1 MEAIRGTWSIGGIA
15 LGPIRI
21 CPRMGRTDT
30 AGPTLSPEEELNRFE
45 AARRGAI
52 DQLEDLY
59 GRALDQAGME
69 AAAIF
74 RIHQMLLEDPDYQ
87 EAVHTSI
94 RRGEGACQ
102 AVQRA
107 GARFTAL
114 FSAMEDEY
122 MQAKADDMRDIT
134 RRVADLLTGVRE
146 EDLLG
151 GEPSI
156 LAAEEL
162 SPSQL
167 IGLDRDKLLGLVTR
181 DVGASSHTAI
191 LARAM
196 GVPAVMGVEIQ
207 EDWQGR
213 TAMLD
218 GDRGWLY
225 LDPTEQIVEEGEQ
238 MARKGR
244 EERLRLNQWR
254 DRDTVTLDGREM
266 PLLANIGSGAEGEL
280 ARQKGAQG
288 VGLFRS
294 EFLFL
299 DRDTCPAEEEQCAA
313 YSQGVRAMAGR
324 PVVIRTLDVGGDKQA
339 PCLGL
344 EGDSSP
350 LGCRGIRLSLARPDL
365 FRPQLRAILRSGAL
379 GPVSLM
385 LPMVT
390 APLEVRR
397 AREILEECRSELQ
410 SQGREPGEVRVGI
423 MVETPAAVV
432 LADELALE
440 ADFFSLGTNDLTQYT
455 LAADR
460 CRAGGAYDPRHPA
473 VLRMIRH
480 TVEAGHRHGLR
491 VSICGDLGADP
502 DLTETFLRMGVDSL
516 SISPEFILPLREL
529 ISGLDLSEDRPA
541 E

>member
-45 AARRGAI
+45 AARRGAM

-122 MQAKADDMRDIT
+122 MQARADDMRDIT

-167 IGLDRDKLLGLVTR
+167 IGLERDKLLGLVTR

-244 EERLRLNQWR
+244 EERLRLNQW
-254 DRDTVTLDGREM
+254 
-266 PLLANIGSGAEGEL
+266 
-280 ARQKGAQG
+280 
-288 VGLFRS
+288 
-294 EFLFL
+294 
-299 DRDTCPAEEEQCAA
+299 
-313 YSQGVRAMAGR
+313 
-324 PVVIRTLDVGGDKQA
+324 
-339 PCLGL
+339 
-344 EGDSSP
+344 
-350 LGCRGIRLSLARPDL
+350 
-365 FRPQLRAILRSGAL
+365 
-379 GPVSLM
+379 
-385 LPMVT
+385 
-390 APLEVRR
+390 
-397 AREILEECRSELQ
+397 
-410 SQGREPGEVRVGI
+410 
-423 MVETPAAVV
+423 
-432 LADELALE
+432 
-440 ADFFSLGTNDLTQYT
+440 
-455 LAADR
+455 
-460 CRAGGAYDPRHPA
+460 
-473 VLRMIRH
+473 
-480 TVEAGHRHGLR
+480 
-491 VSICGDLGADP
+491 
-502 DLTETFLRMGVDSL
+502 
-516 SISPEFILPLREL
+516 
-529 ISGLDLSEDRPA
+529 
-541 E
+541 

>member
-1 MEAIRGTWSIGGIA
+1 MEHRRNCLRSH
-15 LGPIRI
+15 PQ
-21 CPRMGRTDT
+21 
-30 AGPTLSPEEELNRFE
+30 LSPEEELNRFE

-59 GRALDQAGME
+59 GRALDQTGME

-94 RRGEGACQ
+94 RRGEGACR

-122 MQAKADDMRDIT
+122 MQARADDMRDIT
-134 RRVADLLTGVRE
+134 RRVADLLIGVRE

-238 MARKGR
+238 MARKGG

-299 DRDTCPAEEEQCAA
+299 DRDTCPDEEEQFAA
-313 YSQGVRAMAGR
+313 YSQVVRAMAGR

-344 EGDSSP
+344 EGDGSP
-350 LGCRGIRLSLARPDL
+350 WGAGVSGCP
-365 FRPQLRAILRSGAL
+365 
-379 GPVSLM
+379 
-385 LPMVT
+385 
-390 APLEVRR
+390 
-397 AREILEECRSELQ
+397 
-410 SQGREPGEVRVGI
+410 
-423 MVETPAAVV
+423 
-432 LADELALE
+432 
-440 ADFFSLGTNDLTQYT
+440 
-455 LAADR
+455 
-460 CRAGGAYDPRHPA
+460 
-473 VLRMIRH
+473 
-480 TVEAGHRHGLR
+480 
-491 VSICGDLGADP
+491 
-502 DLTETFLRMGVDSL
+502 
-516 SISPEFILPLREL
+516 
-529 ISGLDLSEDRPA
+529 
-541 E
+541 

>member
-1 MEAIRGTWSIGGIA
+1 MEEIRGTWGIGGIA
-15 LGPIRI
+15 LGPIRV
-21 CPRMGRTDT
+21 CPRMGRPGP
-30 AGPTLSPEEELNRFE
+30 AGPALSPEEELGRFE
-45 AARRGAI
+45 AARRGAMAR
-52 DQLEDLY
+52 LEDLY
-59 GRALDQAGME
+59 GRALDQAGEE

-74 RIHQMLLEDPDYQ
+74 RIHQMLLEDPDYR
-87 EAVHTSI
+87 EAVDASI

-102 AVQRA
+102 AVRGA
-107 GARFTAL
+107 GEQFAAL

-122 MQAKADDMRDIT
+122 MRARADDMRDVT
-134 RRVADLLTGVRE
+134 RRVADLLTGARE

-151 GEPSI
+151 EEPAI

-167 IGLDRDKLLGLVTR
+167 LGLDRDRLLGLVTR

-196 GVPAVMGVEIQ
+196 GVPAVMGVDIR

-213 TAMLD
+213 AALLD
-218 GDRGWLY
+218 GDRSRLY
-225 LDPTEQIVEEGEQ
+225 LDPTEEKVAEGEGL
-238 MARKGR
+238 ARKAR
-244 EERLRLNQWR
+244 EERSRLDQWR
-254 DRDTVTLDGREM
+254 DRDTVTLDGRRIA
-266 PLLANIGSGAEGEL
+266 LLANIGSGAEGEL

-299 DRDTCPAEEEQCAA
+299 DRDTCPDEEEQFAA
-313 YSQGVRAMAGR
+313 YSQVVRAMAGR

-390 APLEVRR
+390 APWEVRR

>member
-134 RRVADLLTGVRE
+134 RRVADLLIGVRE

-299 DRDTCPAEEEQCAA
+299 DRDTCPDEEEQLAA
-313 YSQGVRAMAGR
+313 YSQVVRAMAGR

-379 GPVSLM
+379 GPASLM

-390 APLEVRR
+390 APWEARG

>member
-122 MQAKADDMRDIT
+122 MQARADDMRDIT
-134 RRVADLLTGVRE
+134 RRVADLLIGVRE

-207 EDWQGR
+207 EDWHGR

-218 GDRGWLY
+218 GDRGLLY
-225 LDPTEQIVEEGEQ
+225 LDPTEEKV
-238 MARKGR
+238 
-244 EERLRLNQWR
+244 
-254 DRDTVTLDGREM
+254 
-266 PLLANIGSGAEGEL
+266 AEG
-280 ARQKGAQG
+280 
-288 VGLFRS
+288 
-294 EFLFL
+294 
-299 DRDTCPAEEEQCAA
+299 
-313 YSQGVRAMAGR
+313 
-324 PVVIRTLDVGGDKQA
+324 
-339 PCLGL
+339 
-344 EGDSSP
+344 
-350 LGCRGIRLSLARPDL
+350 RGWPARPG
-365 FRPQLRAILRSGAL
+365 RSGR
-379 GPVSLM
+379 GWTSGG
-385 LPMVT
+385 T
-390 APLEVRR
+390 GT
-397 AREILEECRSELQ
+397 RS
-410 SQGREPGEVRVGI
+410 PW
-423 MVETPAAVV
+423 T
-432 LADELALE
+432 
-440 ADFFSLGTNDLTQYT
+440 
-455 LAADR
+455 
-460 CRAGGAYDPRHPA
+460 AGGSHCWP
-473 VLRMIRH
+473 
-480 TVEAGHRHGLR
+480 
-491 VSICGDLGADP
+491 
-502 DLTETFLRMGVDSL
+502 
-516 SISPEFILPLREL
+516 ISAAAP
-529 ISGLDLSEDRPA
+529 
-541 E
+541 

>member
-59 GRALDQAGME
+59 GRALDQTGME

-94 RRGEGACQ
+94 RRGEGACR

-122 MQAKADDMRDIT
+122 MQARADDMRDIT

-299 DRDTCPAEEEQCAA
+299 DRDTCPDEEEQFAA
-313 YSQGVRAMAGR
+313 YSQVVRAMAGR

-390 APLEVRR
+390 APWEVRR

>member
-45 AARRGAI
+45 AARRGAM
-52 DQLEDLY
+52 DQLEMAVSADGSRLE
-59 GRALDQAGME
+59 AELPEAGME

-122 MQAKADDMRDIT
+122 MQARADDMRDIT

-167 IGLDRDKLLGLVTR
+167 IGLERDKLLGLVTR

-191 LARAM
+191 LAQAM

-244 EERLRLNQWR
+244 EER
-254 DRDTVTLDGREM
+254 T
-266 PLLANIGSGAEGEL
+266 
-280 ARQKGAQG
+280 
-288 VGLFRS
+288 
-294 EFLFL
+294 
-299 DRDTCPAEEEQCAA
+299 
-313 YSQGVRAMAGR
+313 
-324 PVVIRTLDVGGDKQA
+324 
-339 PCLGL
+339 
-344 EGDSSP
+344 
-350 LGCRGIRLSLARPDL
+350 
-365 FRPQLRAILRSGAL
+365 
-379 GPVSLM
+379 
-385 LPMVT
+385 
-390 APLEVRR
+390 
-397 AREILEECRSELQ
+397 
-410 SQGREPGEVRVGI
+410 
-423 MVETPAAVV
+423 
-432 LADELALE
+432 
-440 ADFFSLGTNDLTQYT
+440 
-455 LAADR
+455 
-460 CRAGGAYDPRHPA
+460 
-473 VLRMIRH
+473 
-480 TVEAGHRHGLR
+480 
-491 VSICGDLGADP
+491 
-502 DLTETFLRMGVDSL
+502 
-516 SISPEFILPLREL
+516 
-529 ISGLDLSEDRPA
+529 
-541 E
+541 